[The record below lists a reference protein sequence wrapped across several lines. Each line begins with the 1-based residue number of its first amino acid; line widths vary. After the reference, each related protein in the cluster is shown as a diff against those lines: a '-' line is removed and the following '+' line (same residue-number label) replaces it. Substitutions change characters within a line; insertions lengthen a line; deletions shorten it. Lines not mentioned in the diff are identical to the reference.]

1 MHYGGFLSVLN
12 ILNHN
17 IAEGDS
23 SSVICQGY
31 LVPFAVLKRI
41 DGFFSPFLCA
51 TVLILCNTSFTSSDQ
66 QE

>member
-41 DGFFSPFLCA
+41 DGFFFP
-51 TVLILCNTSFTSSDQ
+51 IPMCNSFNFV
-66 QE
+66 